1 MLWIAEGTAR
11 IHKDMY
17 HKGSIESYSL
27 QSYASTLLFSP
38 NESAISKSFQYK
50 EPEGFTIKPA
60 MNSDRSACLQTLEGR
75 DGGVTFVAFSHDST
89 KLASASGDKTVKL
102 WDTSSGACLRT
113 LNIGTN
119 RYNLS
124 FDSTVSCLYTEIR
137 MIVIN
142 IPLTRDQATAAEA
155 RGP

>member
-89 KLASASGDKTVKL
+89 KLASASSDKTIKL
-102 WDTSSGACLRT
+102 WDASSGACLQT
-113 LNIGTN
+113 LDIGKTL
-119 RYNLS
+119 YGLS
-124 FDSTVSCLYTEIR
+124 FNSTSYCFYTEIAT
-137 MIVIN
+137 IIIN
-142 IPLTRDQATAAEA
+142 ILQTAD
-155 RGP
+155 